1 MYKKKTMEYP
11 KPEPIIPMMLDGEIT
26 PYNVSKSST
35 ATTKENHAALTES
48 EARTLIRSQGLNTTR
63 KLIHHQWLR

>member
-26 PYNVSKSST
+26 PYIVSKSST
-35 ATTKENHAALTES
+35 ATTKEIMPLSQNQKLERLSEVRDLTPQE
-48 EARTLIRSQGLNTTR
+48 N
-63 KLIHHQWLR
+63 

>member
-26 PYNVSKSST
+26 PYNVHKLST
-35 ATTKENHAALTES
+35 PKPQPLKQD
-48 EARTLIRSQGLNTTR
+48 LP
-63 KLIHHQWLR
+63 K